1 VPAGYACASTV
12 IRLLVR
18 TWNLFHG
25 NTQPT
30 GRSAFLEEVVRLA
43 SEDGP
48 DVLCLQELPVWS
60 LGLLDDWSGMT
71 AVAHVAQRPML
82 GPFPSTAAIGRAL
95 TDLHHGLFRSAFTGQ
110 ANAILVRGGLPVVEH
125 RQIVLNPRRFRH
137 AQARH
142 LDLAPVARLAWAS
155 ERRVCQ
161 AVRVRRGEGTL
172 LIGNLH
178 ATSYPPDKRI
188 PDAELLRAAV
198 FLDGL
203 ATPGEPVLL
212 AGDFNISVR
221 FSRTLADLVQPEWG
235 FAGPTPT
242 GIDHILVRALMAGT
256 PRRWSDERRTRDGR
270 LLSDHAP
277 VEVEAE

>member
-1 VPAGYACASTV
+1 M
-12 IRLLVR
+12 RLLVR

-30 GRSAFLEEVVRLA
+30 GRRAFLEQVVRLA
-43 SEDGP
+43 SADAP

-71 AVAHVAQRPML
+71 AVADVAQRPML
-82 GPFPSTAAIGRAL
+82 GPFPSTAGIGRAI

-110 ANAILVRGGLPVVEH
+110 ANAILVREGLPVVEH

-142 LDLAPVARLAWAS
+142 LGLPPVARLAWAS

-161 AVRVRRGEGTL
+161 AIRVRRAGGTL

-178 ATSYPPDKRI
+178 ATSYPPDKRV
-188 PDAELLRAAV
+188 PDAELLRAAAFV
-198 FLDGL
+198 DGL
-203 ATPGEPVLL
+203 AAPGEPVVL
-212 AGDFNISVR
+212 AGDFNVS
-221 FSRTLADLVQPEWG
+221 
-235 FAGPTPT
+235 
-242 GIDHILVRALMAGT
+242 
-256 PRRWSDERRTRDGR
+256 
-270 LLSDHAP
+270 
-277 VEVEAE
+277 